1 MAKNTDEGRD
11 TGEAR
16 EALMRSGA
24 RLLSR
29 HGLGV
34 PVTRI
39 QADAAQR
46 NKSALAYHFGS
57 VAGLAAAILHR
68 HRVAVEDR
76 REAAI
81 AILRER
87 ADTVEPIELVALL
100 VRPAAEE
107 LRTEQGRDYLRL
119 LPQVA
124 HLAEIRTGG
133 DPTPRDVS
141 RAFALMRD
149 HLAAHGTTHIDE
161 RLALVA
167 EMHAAALAD
176 RARRIDD
183 VDPSDPELAP
193 GHERFVELLVRMLT
207 AALMAP

>member
-1 MAKNTDEGRD
+1 MAKSSPESRD
-11 TGEAR
+11 TGETR

-39 QADAAQR
+39 QAEADQR

-57 VAGLAAAILHR
+57 VTGLAAAILHR

-81 AILRER
+81 TALRER
-87 ADTVEPIELVALL
+87 VDTVEPADLVALL
-100 VRPAAEE
+100 VLPAAEE
-107 LRTEQGRDYLRL
+107 LCTEQGRDYLRL

-124 HLAEIRTGG
+124 YLASIRTGG

-141 RAFALMRD
+141 RAFALMRE
-149 HLAAHGTTHIDE
+149 HLAARGTADIDE

-183 VDPSDPELAP
+183 VDPVDPELAP
-193 GHERFVELLVRMLT
+193 GHERFVDLLIRMLT
-207 AALMAP
+207 AALVAP

>member
-1 MAKNTDEGRD
+1 MAKSTHEGRD
-11 TGEAR
+11 AGETR

-24 RLLSR
+24 RLMSR

-39 QADAAQR
+39 QAEADQR

-57 VAGLAAAILHR
+57 VTGLATAILHR

-81 AILRER
+81 EALRGRVGAIEP
-87 ADTVEPIELVALL
+87 ADLVALL
-100 VRPAAEE
+100 VLPAAEE

-124 HLAEIRTGG
+124 YLAAIRTGG

-141 RAFALMRD
+141 RAFALMRE
-149 HLAAHGTTHIDE
+149 HLEARGIADIDE

-183 VDPSDPELAP
+183 ADPVDPELAP
-193 GHERFVELLVRMLT
+193 GHERFVDLLIRMLT
-207 AALMAP
+207 AALLAP